1 MVLYSVLCAWCFYVV
16 AFAMTVQGL
25 FFLWLSLFRVTVFAD
40 DSAIRVSIESVRRD
54 DDCRYFYVGA
64 NGWTAS
70 FYFVAVLWGGKYI
83 SAVCLSPF
91 CWKGLPNSRLPL
103 VLCHSMPTNTPSNA
117 PTHTFIINVHYT
129 FCYDEIKGN
138 QADFSHAHSL
148 ILSDSPSVMFFQY
161 TAQI

>member
-83 SAVCLSPF
+83 CCSLFVAILLEGFAEQQVALSH
-91 CWKGLPNSRLPL
+91 L
-103 VLCHSMPTNTPSNA
+103 
-117 PTHTFIINVHYT
+117 
-129 FCYDEIKGN
+129 
-138 QADFSHAHSL
+138 
-148 ILSDSPSVMFFQY
+148 
-161 TAQI
+161 